1 MHNTDGGSVSDSD
14 NIGGWPKIIDE
25 EPDRPHDFISHES
38 DESDEPHDINH
49 DMHNI
54 YMNTENMYAAMEAFV
69 RFHALGLYPP
79 KWVLD
84 HLAGKFK
91 KHLADPD
98 PDLLASQLAVS
109 GRGSGST
116 NPYAEY
122 KWWVERF
129 DVIGDMSILVS
140 GFDISLIDAAR
151 AMVEKRQLSI
161 SPKTLLNDFR
171 YFFGDTQR
179 IRYKN
184 RDWGPFFDEEGRDGY
199 ISEFPRR
206 ALRFIK
212 DKKPQIKIGD
222 LEDNSPAKR

>member
-1 MHNTDGGSVSDSD
+1 MVNEDD
-14 NIGGWPKIIDE
+14 NIGGWPKIINE
-25 EPDRPHDFISHES
+25 EPERPHDIFA
-38 DESDEPHDINH
+38 DESNETDEPHDINRSLES
-49 DMHNI
+49 D
-54 YMNTENMYAAMEAFV
+54 YFNTENVYFVIKAFESFV
-69 RFHALGLYPP
+69 SLGIYPP
-79 KWVLD
+79 KWALEE
-84 HLAGKFK
+84 LARRFK
-91 KHLADPD
+91 KHMANPD
-98 PDLLASQLAVS
+98 PQLLASQLGVS
-109 GRGSGST
+109 ARGSGST
-116 NPYAEY
+116 NPHDEY

-129 DVIGDMSILVS
+129 EVIGDMSILVS

-212 DKKPQIKIGD
+212 DKKPRIKLGD
-222 LEDNSPAKR
+222 IENNSPTKR